1 MSDNQIGRY
10 FKEHEMEC
18 HCGKCLKTIF
28 DANLIRKLDALREDL
43 GRPVVINSGYR
54 CKKHNDA
61 VGGSPTSQHL
71 LGKAA
76 DIKVDKC
83 KINGKML
90 RKMTA
95 AELLPYAEK
104 HGFDGIG
111 LYSWGLHVD
120 VRGYKARWDFR

>member
-1 MSDNQIGRY
+1 MSDTQIGRY

-18 HCGKCLKTIF
+18 KCRKCLKTIF

-43 GRPVVINSGYR
+43 GRPVTITSGYR
-54 CKKHNDA
+54 CEAHNRA
-61 VGGSPTSQHL
+61 VGGSPNSQHL

-76 DIKVDKC
+76 DIAVYEYKL
-83 KINGKML
+83 NGKVL
-90 RKMTA
+90 PRMTA